1 MAWEFQMEWEVRR
14 LLGNYLK
21 EMGEPEVED
30 ICGNWG

>member
-1 MAWEFQMEWEVRR
+1 MGSEVKK

-30 ICGNWG
+30 IHGNWG